1 MCFAWYV
8 HTDSWVY
15 FRGMRYELPHERERL
30 QTAILEAQGK
40 ARIRTALRKFKNR
53 IKRMVKG

>member
-1 MCFAWYV
+1 MPS
-8 HTDSWVY
+8 DSWVY
-15 FRGMRYELPHERERL
+15 FRGVRYEMPHERDKL